1 MTVDGDTSTSDTCLA
16 FATGTAAERGQRRV
30 DNAQSPKLKS
40 FSTALHDAMRD
51 LAIQVA
57 KDGEGLSKFVTFEVS
72 GAKTWSAARRIA
84 LACANSP
91 ILKTAI
97 AGEDPNWGRVVMAVG
112 KAGEAASRDRLAI
125 WFGPHCVAREG
136 ERAQEYVEAT
146 VAAYMKQR
154 EISIRIDVG
163 VGRASAIVWTCDL
176 THDYVSINADYRS

>member
-1 MTVDGDTSTSDTCLA
+1 MGLLGSAAAS
-16 FATGTAAERGQRRV
+16 AERGCIDGRGNTLAADIDRRG
-30 DNAQSPKLKS
+30 P
-40 FSTALHDAMRD
+40 
-51 LAIQVA
+51 LAA
-57 KDGEGLSKFVTFEVS
+57 T
-72 GAKTWSAARRIA
+72 TPARAIA

-146 VAAYMKQR
+146 VAGYMKQR

-163 VGRASAIVWTCDL
+163 VSKPTSDKKSIRWTQL
-176 THDYVSINADYRS
+176 IRIRF